1 MQMRVEQGKR
11 ERDLQQRMETG
22 EGTDKPRRI
31 INGWFVCDVVT
42 ADVNKAIVR
51 IERVHTFPARTGDE

>member
-1 MQMRVEQGKR
+1 
-11 ERDLQQRMETG
+11 METG

-31 INGWFVCDVVT
+31 IQGWFVCDVVT